1 MNKAVR
7 KLILTALPFNMNNKT
22 NLLKQI
28 RTDANVMQQDVAFL
42 LNIDTGNLARYENE
56 KRSPT
61 PEILLMYHILFGV
74 PITELLS
81 PLLQNVKKNLI
92 SRSAILHTQA
102 KLKHTPKSINSIA
115 YIQAIV
121 NHLDTTKMYDA

>member
-1 MNKAVR
+1 MR
-7 KLILTALPFNMNNKT
+7 ELTLIALPFNMNNKT

-42 LNIDTGNLARYENE
+42 LSIDTGNLARYENE

-61 PEILLMYHILFGV
+61 PKILLMYHILFGV

-81 PLLQNVKKNLI
+81 PLLKNVKKNLI

-102 KLKHTPKSINSIA
+102 TLKHTPKSINSIA